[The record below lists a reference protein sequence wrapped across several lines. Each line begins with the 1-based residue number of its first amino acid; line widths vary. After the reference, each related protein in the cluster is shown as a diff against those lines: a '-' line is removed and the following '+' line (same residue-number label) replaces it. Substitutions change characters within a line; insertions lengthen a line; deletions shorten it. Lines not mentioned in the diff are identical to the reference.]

1 MKGIIERFKRNRDTD
16 EEGMALA
23 GVVMLAAFVFIIC
36 SSIAMTSMMS
46 TNLTA
51 NNRSS
56 LLVVSSADSGVDD
69 AIVTASKGDCVPTYS
84 NESLG
89 YTYEVYRSAADTAPI
104 TTTDPGVSAGCPQ
117 NGDKFI
123 VIHSKGTDYRGKET
137 EVVSTYQWIIRS
149 EGSVDGALVSGGGT
163 MNLSRLIIS
172 GDGADLVLMSGTF
185 DCNNITEVSGDL
197 IVLGGTVAISN
208 ACIIKGSIY
217 ANNSVSIANPA
228 VAVGG
233 DIYTLGNFAISTG
246 VTVGGSV
253 YAKGNL
259 TMSSGARI
267 NGSVM
272 SESGATQSVD
282 GVRIGGAL
290 RIAGPLRLQNGSNIG
305 GNVVSSSTA
314 AADVYN
320 STVGGSLTVGGN
332 YSQLA
337 ATTVGGDITAARSGQ
352 VSSIAPTASAA
363 SVYLGGTINTWSSGP
378 AVTGAVYQNR
388 TIAAPAVATFTIPDQ
403 LTPNFFVWQDY
414 SFLESDWTTSGYT
427 IVTKASCDYQNNASL
442 VTEVNNFT
450 SPTVVD
456 MRGCGNVNMYGVTF
470 TLKTDVAFVSNKF
483 ANAEQV
489 KVNSSSAAT
498 HEFDMII
505 SDLVPNSAPTCSAG
519 QGVMDIYGLRMSDKI
534 SGFIYSPCQI
544 TFGGNSIINGQVYS
558 GSASYTSGGDMKINY
573 IKSGVPGF
581 PTDTGTE
588 VTNYDASAT
597 ERATP
602 LLVARQES

>member
-1 MKGIIERFKRNRDTD
+1 MKGLIERFKSVRDTG

-23 GVVMLAAFVFIIC
+23 GVVMLSAFVFIMC

-69 AIVTASKGDCVPTYS
+69 AIVTASKGDCIPTYS
-84 NESLG
+84 NDELG
-89 YTYEVYRSAADTAPI
+89 YSYSVYRSAADTAP
-104 TTTDPGVSAGCPQ
+104 TNTTDPGVSAGCPQ
-117 NGDKFI
+117 DGDKYI
-123 VIHSKGTDYRGKET
+123 VIRSQGTDYRGKQT

-149 EGSVDGALVSGGGT
+149 EGTVDGALVSGGGT

-172 GDGADLVLMSGTF
+172 GEGADLVLMSGTF
-185 DCNNITEVSGDL
+185 DCNNITEVAGDL
-197 IVLGGTVAISN
+197 IVLGGTVNISN

-217 ANNSVSIANPA
+217 ANNSVWITNPA

-233 DIYTLGNFAISTG
+233 DIYTLGNFRIDSG

-253 YAKGNL
+253 YAKGTL
-259 TMSSGARI
+259 TMTSGSKVNGTVLSESTSPVAV
-267 NGSVM
+267 GSVN
-272 SESGATQSVD
+272 
-282 GVRIGGAL
+282 IGGSL
-290 RIAGPLRLQNGSNIG
+290 RIAGPLTLNGATVG
-305 GNVVSSSTA
+305 GNVVTSSVG
-314 AADVYN
+314 AADIFN
-320 STVGGSLTVGGN
+320 SKIGGALTVGGN
-332 YSQLA
+332 FSQLA
-337 ATTVGGDITAARSGQ
+337 TTPVTGDITAAQAGR
-352 VSSIAPTASAA
+352 VNAIAPTTSAA
-363 SVYLGGTINTWSSGP
+363 SIYLGGTISTWGAGP
-378 AVTGAVYQNR
+378 TVTGAVYQNR
-388 TIAAPAVATFTIPDQ
+388 TLAAPAKATFTVPDQ

-414 SFLESDWTTSGYT
+414 SFLESDWQSSGYT
-427 IVTKASCDYQNNASL
+427 VVKKASCDYQNNASL

-450 SPTVVD
+450 TPTVVD
-456 MRGCGNVNMYGVTF
+456 MRDCGNVNMYGVTF

-489 KVNSSSAAT
+489 KINSSSAAK
-498 HEFDMII
+498 HEFDLIT
-505 SDLVPNSAPTCSAG
+505 SDLVPNSAPTCSSG
-519 QGVMDIYGLRMSDKI
+519 QGEMDIYGLRMADQI

-544 TFGGNSIINGQVYS
+544 KFGGNSIINGQVYS

-573 IKSGVPGF
+573 MKSGVPGF

-588 VTNYDASAT
+588 STNYDANAT

-602 LLVARQES
+602 MLVARQEA